1 MSGIE
6 RFDVAVIGGG
16 SGLTAAHF
24 ALEDG
29 KSVALVEAQ
38 PEALGGTCV
47 NWGCLPTK
55 GLVAS
60 ADVMRTIRG
69 AGKFGIELDQSSVR
83 ADIGR
88 IMRSIREARAERAR
102 GVRKWVEE
110 SMSPFFGRGR
120 FADEK
125 VIEMEDGRRL
135 TAEKIFLA
143 TGARA
148 AVASI
153 EGLDEVEFLTNE
165 SALELE
171 EMARSLVIVG
181 GGYVGCEF
189 GHFFEAMGCE
199 VTIVHPDPE
208 RLLDED
214 DEIGEVFTKAFGERV
229 RLELGARVTKVER
242 SGAGVCA
249 TYRRGGEEGMV
260 EAERV
265 MIATGRRP
273 NTDGLGLERTGVR
286 VDEKGWIEVDDRLRT
301 DHEDIYAYGDCIGRA
316 MFKHTSSYE
325 GKLAYGNAQGG
336 DRVVS
341 YEANPHA
348 VFGEPEVASV
358 GLTERACRERGLEYE
373 AASVS
378 YDGIAKGEILGSPA
392 GLAKAIVERG
402 TGRILG
408 FHIAGPEA
416 AILVQEVVFAMS
428 RGLTADAVRDAI
440 HIHPSMPELVQKVFT
455 KVGGG

>member
-1 MSGIE
+1 MSEIE

-16 SGLTAAHF
+16 SGLTAAHY

-29 KSVALVEAQ
+29 KSVALVDAR
-38 PEALGGTCV
+38 PDALGGTCV
-47 NWGCLPTK
+47 NFGCLPTK
-55 GLVAS
+55 GLIAS
-60 ADVMRTIRG
+60 ADVMRTIRE
-69 AGKFGIELDQSSVR
+69 AEKFGIELDQSSVR
-83 ADIGR
+83 ADFGR
-88 IMRSIREARAERAR
+88 IMRSIRGARAERAR
-102 GVRKWVEE
+102 GVREWVEG
-110 SMSPFFGRGR
+110 SMSPFFGRAC
-120 FADEK
+120 FVDEK

-143 TGARA
+143 TGAHP
-148 AVASI
+148 AVPPI
-153 EGLDEVEFLTNE
+153 EGLGDVESLTNE
-165 SALELE
+165 RALELE
-171 EMARSLVIVG
+171 EMVRSLVIVG
-181 GGYVGCEF
+181 GGYIGCEF

-229 RLELGARVTKVER
+229 RLEMGARVRRVER
-242 SGAGVCA
+242 AGAGVRV
-249 TYRRGGEEGMV
+249 TYRRGGEEETV

-265 MIATGRRP
+265 MIATGRAP
-273 NTDGLGLERTGVR
+273 NTEGLGLERTGVK

-325 GKLAYGNAQGG
+325 GKLAYENSQGA

-358 GLTERACRERGLEYE
+358 GLTERACRERGLDYE
-373 AASVS
+373 AASVA
-378 YDGIAKGEILGSPA
+378 YEGIAKGEILGSPA

-408 FHIAGPEA
+408 FHIAGPQA
-416 AILVQEVVFAMS
+416 AILVQEVVLAMS
-428 RGLTADAVRDAI
+428 RGLTADAVRNAI

-455 KVGGG
+455 KVAGG